1 MNELGTRW
9 YEVLDLRPPPKNNS
23 KKKRQKAGSEYEL
36 DVGDAPHTIADVKK
50 AYKDE
55 CTKYRLRFVEPPE
68 TPN

>member
-55 CTKYRLRFVEPPE
+55 CT
-68 TPN
+68 